1 MMFRKLVAIE
11 PLNFTDAYKEK
22 LKDFADRT
30 EFYGDRPGDN
40 EEIIGRIGDADGVLV
55 SYTTPIDKEVIA
67 ACPNIRYI
75 GMCCSLYSPESA
87 NVDIRF
93 AAQRNI
99 TVLGVRDYG
108 DEGVVEYV
116 VSELVR
122 LLHGFGPR
130 MWRQEPV
137 ELTGLAV
144 GIVGMGRT
152 GTMIA
157 KGLSFF
163 GADIYYY
170 SRSRKEE
177 LEQAHGYTYLAL
189 DELLAKSDILC
200 TCLNKNVVL
209 LGAREFKLFGNGKI
223 LVNTSIGPS
232 HEMGALEAWLQAPGN
247 YVLSDTAAAI
257 DPSGRILDLPNT
269 LCVQKS
275 AGVTA
280 QARERLGQKV
290 IDNIKSFFSEQGVM
304 GRR

>member
-1 MMFRKLVAIE
+1 MFRKLVAIE
-11 PLNFTDAYKEK
+11 PLNFTDTYKEK
-22 LKDFADRT
+22 LKNFAEQT

-40 EEIIGRIGDADGVLV
+40 EEIIRRIADADGVLI
-55 SYTTPIDKEVIA
+55 SYTTVIDREVIA

-93 AAQRNI
+93 AAQRGI

-116 VSELVR
+116 ISELVR
-122 LLHGFGPR
+122 LLHGFGPH
-130 MWRQEPV
+130 MWRQEPL

-144 GIVGMGRT
+144 GIIGMGTT
-152 GTMIA
+152 GKMVA
-157 KGLSFF
+157 KGLSFL
-163 GADIYYY
+163 GADVCYY
-170 SRSRKEE
+170 SRTRKKE
-177 LEQAHGYTYLAL
+177 LEQAEGYSYLPL
-189 DELLAKSDILC
+189 DQLLAQSEILC

-209 LGAREFKLFGNGKI
+209 LGEREFQLFGGGKI

-232 HEMGALEAWLQAPGN
+232 HETAALEAWLQAPGN

-257 DPSGRILDLPNT
+257 DPAGRLLGLPNV
-269 LCVQKS
+269 LCVQKP

-290 IDNIKSFFSEQGVM
+290 IENIERFFAEQKAGQL
-304 GRR
+304 